1 MGGGRGTLGVIPE
14 VSFKV
19 LPRPAAEAPLVFEME
34 EDGALE
40 AVNRWAGQPLPLSA
54 TSWHEGRLLVRLSG
68 ASSAIAAAKGKLGG
82 EELASGDE
90 HWRSLR
96 EHRLAVFPGAR
107 VLWRLS
113 VRPT

>member
-34 EDGALE
+34 EGGALE
-40 AVNRWAGQPLPLSA
+40 AVNRWAGQPLPLTA

-68 ASSAIAAAKGKLGG
+68 ATSAIAAAKGKLGG
-82 EELASGDE
+82 QELADGDE
-90 HWRSLR
+90 QRRSLR
-96 EHRLAVFPGAR
+96 EQRLAFFTGPR
-107 VLWRLS
+107 LLWRLS
-113 VRPT
+113 VP